1 MSMEK
6 HLGTKEHKAGTRA
19 TNVATAAL
27 VLSITLST
35 EQARH
40 AAGSP
45 RTERKE
51 ASENLEELRDN

>member
-1 MSMEK
+1 MEK
-6 HLGTKEHKAGTRA
+6 HLGTKGHKAGTRA
-19 TNVATAAL
+19 ANVATAAF
-27 VLSITLST
+27 VLSIILST

-51 ASENLEELRDN
+51 RTELER

>member
-1 MSMEK
+1 MEK

-51 ASENLEELRDN
+51 RTELER